1 MLNELFYLSESLEQ
15 SGVNLHSWHRHFN
28 GCPEGGKAFFV
39 ELDDQGCVA
48 KVSPITDPQ
57 IRAGLR
63 KYEKAKGFSFP
74 SFNVPPLL
82 QFSSDQEKERAAKLR
97 KALGSK
103 KPPEATERDKELKY
117 LLSVSTSGWVRP
129 DKSARGRD
137 EMDTLNYCL
146 SSVPQYLTTMMG
158 EGTDESRSFVELLRR
173 VQRSNGNVLHKQLQ
187 EIAMHK
193 IRFTP
198 SEAAEWM
205 DVLFFHSGKK
215 PKKIAIVLEL
225 VDQSQFA
232 YPANHPKVQAW
243 INDRLQAME
252 TVKKGKQKD
261 AFGAEGGGTNDS
273 FPEVKMKVLGQVKLY
288 AMSSE
293 SPCQR
298 RYGSAD
304 AESFQVWQPTR
315 QDMKNALEWITRDER
330 RGRTW
335 CDVSSLGGAPAMLIA
350 YPSEL
355 PEEAPELAGLFSGVE
370 GEQSDPDGSRFEAC
384 AHRVTETLKGQVASS
399 RNADLRVFV
408 LTKPDGFRTKVLH
421 SSRYIIQ
428 HLLDSADEWQALCR
442 DSPPV
447 MIRQFGPKKGDKPI
461 WQLPLTPYPAKVV
474 WCLNTVW
481 QRMGTYAETAFDF
494 RIVDGLS
501 LLLADGPVL
510 RTVAM
515 RAVRA
520 ITINSL
526 SLLLA
531 IGQAAL
537 QGKVHPM
544 GKGYSKQALLL
555 PQILGLL
562 LAKLD
567 YKKGTYMKNPP
578 YLIGR
583 LLSLADQLHVQY
595 CREVRKGQ
603 VPPQLVGNA
612 LMTSA
617 METPVKA
624 LALFWQRIKPYHAWA
639 QTIQGGDEVRLVKY
653 FLGEMGRVAA
663 ALAEM
668 DLPRRCSDT
677 DKVAMLLGYLAR
689 SEKDKSTQLVFKGL
703 TFYPILFILS
713 IVKTNNKV
721 G

>member
-1 MLNELFYLSESLEQ
+1 MSLI
-15 SGVNLHSWHRHFN
+15 N
-28 GCPEGGKAFFV
+28 
-39 ELDDQGCVA
+39 DQA
-48 KVSPITDPQ
+48 

-63 KYEKAKGFSFP
+63 KYEKAAGYSFP

-82 QFSSDQEKERAAKLR
+82 QFANDEEKERAAKLR

-103 KPPEATERDKELKY
+103 KPPEVAMRDEELAH

-129 DKSARGRD
+129 DKSARGKD
-137 EMDTLNYCL
+137 EMDKLNDCL
-146 SSVPQYLTTMMG
+146 SSVTQDLTAMLG
-158 EGTDESRSFVELLRR
+158 EGTGESRSFVELLKRAQQTDGR
-173 VQRSNGNVLHKQLQ
+173 ALYEQLM
-187 EIAMHK
+187 ESAIHEMK
-193 IRFTP
+193 VKP
-198 SEAAEWM
+198 PEATEWM
-205 DVLFFHSGKK
+205 DVLFFHSGKT

-232 YPANHPKVQAW
+232 YPANHSVVQTW
-243 INDRLQAME
+243 VSDRLLDTE
-252 TVKKGKQKD
+252 TTEKGNQRDAVAPD
-261 AFGAEGGGTNDS
+261 AFAVEGGSMNKS
-273 FPEVKMKVLGQVKLY
+273 FPEVKMSVLGNVKLR
-288 AMSSE
+288 AMSGE

-298 RYGSAD
+298 RYGFAD
-304 AESFQVWQPTR
+304 AKSFRASLPAR
-315 QDMKNALEWITRDER
+315 QNMKNALEWITRDER
-330 RGRTW
+330 RGKTW
-335 CDVSSLGGAPAMLIA
+335 CDVSSFGGAPTMLIA

-355 PEEAPELAGLFSGVE
+355 PREAPELAGLFVGVE
-370 GEQSDPDGSRFEAC
+370 GAQSDPDGSRFEAC
-384 AHRVTETLKGQVASS
+384 ACRVTETLKGQAASS
-399 RNADLRVFV
+399 RNPDLRIFV
-408 LTKPDGFRTKVLH
+408 LTQPDGFRTKVLH
-421 SSRYIIQ
+421 SSRYTIQ
-428 HLLDSADEWQALCR
+428 HLLNSADEWQALCR
-442 DSPPV
+442 DSPPIV
-447 MIRQFGPKKGDKPI
+447 IRQFGPKKGDKLV
-461 WQLPLTPYPAKVV
+461 WESPLTPYPAEVV

-481 QRMGTYAETAFDF
+481 QRMGTYAETAFDLE
-494 RIVDGLS
+494 ISDGLS
-501 LLLADGPVL
+501 FLLADGPVL

-520 ITINSL
+520 ITSNSL

-531 IGQAAL
+531 IGQAAH

-567 YKKGTYMKNPP
+567 YKKGTYMQNPP

-617 METPVKA
+617 METPEKA

-653 FLGEMGRVAA
+653 FLGEMGRVSA

-689 SEKDKSTQLVFKGL
+689 SEKDKSNDDSSNASNEGEQE
-703 TFYPILFILS
+703 
-713 IVKTNNKV
+713 
-721 G
+721 